1 MKKKN
6 GWIVLLSLLFLFA
19 VTLGSYS
26 AIAQDRPNMTKWE
39 YYSQIAKEHGW
50 VNKLARPG
58 DFADRKLGLL
68 DVGKVRTEIQNT
80 NRLGYSRE
88 MITWEYPKGSGITY
102 QWCEALIVGG
112 ILNGEKRVS
121 NGALGAYETV
131 NENHYEPYGGYDSGI
146 GANGMAMSNH
156 PNSWAPTW
164 PPDSGPIGSLG
175 FPGVMPNGD
184 VAGDAEAFWVAGDD
198 LPDCQQDTPLHLKTY
213 GRALQWS
220 SPLADD
226 FIVFK
231 FFVKNIGTDTIKD
244 CYVGVHTDMD
254 APEQGSSEW
263 MDDFAAFI
271 SEDEDSILG
280 NMLYIWDGDDKSA
293 GYVEKGVAWQGLKF
307 LETPK
312 RADGTEI
319 GLTTLVCET
328 YDDFIALPD
337 QPSLYDW
344 LARGIDQPDNV
355 QPHPNDWTQTPNTYG
370 PDVTSLHATGPFD
383 LAPGEEVTF
392 TFANIFGANKAE
404 LMANATL
411 CQLLY
416 DKQYKTAQPPEE
428 PHVTAVVGD
437 QQVTLYWDAEPS
449 ESSVDPLTGNN
460 RFEGYRIYRSTD
472 RGRTWGDPITNA
484 NGAVVGYV
492 PLAQYDLK
500 DGITGISEADPFFNL
515 GTDSGLKHKFVDKNL
530 KNGVEYWYAVC
541 AYDADDKLGD
551 LVIPPLENARHTDA
565 DIPNDNTVR
574 VIPQAPPAGKMF
586 AQISEIEHVSGNSA
600 GTVQVE
606 VLNDD
611 EVVDGT
617 YEVHFTEDPNQGTLV
632 SVTLNGETVM
642 GPVPVVQPG
651 DLNVD
656 RLPVFNGMRLI
667 AIDAEK
673 GIDESATGAVVGDSL
688 WLGYWGFENENGSG
702 LADDYEIR
710 FTPNGSIA
718 FQYSSPYGPVHV
730 PYEVWN
736 ITTNMQIN
744 SDVYDRGDESFDIEK
759 RDYIFPVN
767 TAYDSTQ
774 YVSSWPDDYNYYFR
788 FSTDSKYHV
797 GDVFRI
803 VTFKPFTSNDVYK
816 FTATGAKV
824 AAKEEDLKQIRV
836 IPNPYA
842 ITSPF
847 EYSEQEWVKELQ
859 FHGLPERCTIRIF
872 TISGDLVAILHHEP
886 GDPGYRGPAVQAWNL
901 WTYNDQEVAFGVYI
915 FHVKAPGIGERLG
928 KFAIIK

>member
-1 MKKKN
+1 MKKQN
-6 GWIVLLSLLFLFA
+6 WWVYILSLLLF
-19 VTLGSYS
+19 TTFMLGRTSLN
-26 AIAQDRPNMTKWE
+26 AQERPNLTKWE
-39 YYSQIAKEHGW
+39 YYNKICQERGW
-50 VNKLARPG
+50 ENKLAKVFG
-58 DFADRKLGLL
+58 FADRKLALL

-88 MITWEYPKGSGITY
+88 MITWEYPIGSGITY

-121 NGALGAYETV
+121 NGALGAYESI
-131 NENHYEPYGGYDSGI
+131 NENHYEPYGGYDSGV
-146 GANGMAMSNH
+146 GANGVAMSNR
-156 PNSWAPTW
+156 PNSWPATW
-164 PPDSGPIGSLG
+164 PPDTGPIGSLG

-184 VAGDAEAFWVAGDD
+184 VAADAEAFWAAGDD
-198 LPDCQQDTPLHLKTY
+198 LPDCQQDTPLHIKTF
-213 GRALQWS
+213 GHALQWS

-231 FFVKNIGTDTIKD
+231 FYITNIGTDTIKD
-244 CYVGVHTDMD
+244 CIVGVHTDMD

-271 SEDEDSILG
+271 SPEEDSILG

-307 LETPK
+307 LETPRDANGK
-312 RADGTEI
+312 EI

-328 YDDFIALPD
+328 YDDFLALPD

-344 LARGIDQPDNV
+344 LARGIDEPDNIT
-355 QPHPNDWTQTPNTYG
+355 PHPNDWTGTPNTYG
-370 PDVTSLHATGPFD
+370 PDVTSLHASGPFD
-383 LAPGEEVTF
+383 LAPGQTVTF

-416 DKQYKTAQPPEE
+416 DKDYKTAQPPAE
-428 PHVTAVVGD
+428 PQVVAVAGD

-449 ESSVDPLTGNN
+449 ESSVDPLTENN

-472 RGRTWGDPITNA
+472 RGRTWGDPITNS

-515 GTDSGLKHKFVDKNL
+515 GDDTGLKHKFVDKNL

-541 AYDADDKLGD
+541 AYDSDDKLGD
-551 LVIPPLENARHTDA
+551 LVVPPLENARKTDP

-574 VIPQAPPAGKMF
+574 VVPQSPPAGKVS
-586 AQISEIEHVSGNSA
+586 ASISDVEHVSGISA
-600 GTVQVE
+600 GVVKVE

-611 EVVDGT
+611 EVVPGT
-617 YEVHFTEDPNQGTLV
+617 YEVKFVQDPDLGTLV
-632 SVTLNGETVM
+632 KVTMNGSTVM

-651 DLNVD
+651 DPNVD
-656 RLPVFNGMRLI
+656 KLPVFNGMRLI
-667 AIDAEK
+667 AVDAEK
-673 GIDESATGAVVGDSL
+673 GIDVAATGAVVGDSL

-702 LADDYEIR
+702 LSDDYEIR
-710 FTPNGSIA
+710 FTPDGSIA

-736 ITTNMQIN
+736 ITTDMQIN
-744 SDVYDRGDESFDIEK
+744 SDVYDRGDESFDIPN

-767 TAYDSTQ
+767 TPYNGDQ
-774 YVSSWPDDYNYYFR
+774 YVSTWPDDYNYYFR

-797 GDVFRI
+797 GDIFRI
-803 VTFKPFTSNDVYK
+803 VTFKPFTENDVYT
-816 FTATGAKV
+816 FTATGAKI
-824 AAKEEDLKQIRV
+824 AATQKDLDQIRV

-842 ITSPF
+842 ITSSY

-859 FHGLPERCTIRIF
+859 FHGLPEKCTIRIY

-886 GDPGYRGPAVQAWNL
+886 GDPGYRGPSVQAWNL
-901 WTYNDQEVAFGVYI
+901 WTYNDQEVAFGVFLFY
-915 FHVKAPGIGERLG
+915 VKADGIGEKLG

>member
-1 MKKKN
+1 L
-6 GWIVLLSLLFLFA
+6 IAPVVILFMISALTVAFA
-19 VTLGSYS
+19 
-26 AIAQDRPNMTKWE
+26 QERPNMTKWE
-39 YYSQIAKEHGW
+39 YYEKICQERGW
-50 VNKLARPG
+50 QNKLLKPTG
-58 DFADRKLGLL
+58 FEDRKLGLL

-88 MITWEYPKGSGITY
+88 MITWEYPIGSGITY

-112 ILNGEKRVS
+112 ILNGEKRIS
-121 NGALGAYETV
+121 NGALGAYEDV
-131 NENHYEPYGGYDSGI
+131 NENHYEPYPGYDSGI
-146 GANGMAMSNH
+146 GANGIAMSNRR
-156 PNSWAPTW
+156 NSWPAVW
-164 PPDSGPIGSLG
+164 PEDSGPIGSLG

-184 VAGDAEAFWVAGDD
+184 VAADAEAFWVAGDD
-198 LPDCQQDTPLHLKTY
+198 EAVGAQNDLPLHIKTY

-231 FFVKNIGTDTIKD
+231 FYIKNIGTDTIKAA
-244 CYVGVHTDMD
+244 YVGVHTDMD

-263 MDDFAAFI
+263 MDDFAKFI
-271 SEDEDSILG
+271 SPDEDSILG

-307 LETPK
+307 LETPVGP
-312 RADGTEI
+312 DGKQL
-319 GLTTLVCET
+319 GQTTLVCET
-328 YDDFIALPD
+328 YDDFLALPD
-337 QPSLYDW
+337 NASVYDW
-344 LARGIDQPDNV
+344 LARGIDQPDNID
-355 QPHPNDWTQTPNTYG
+355 PHPNDWTGTPNTYG
-370 PDVTSLHATGPFD
+370 PDVTSLHASGPID
-383 LAPGEEVTF
+383 IAPGEMVTF

-416 DKQYKTAQPPEE
+416 DKEYRTAQPPAE
-428 PHVTAVVGD
+428 PHVVAVAGD

-492 PLAQYDLK
+492 PLAQFDLK
-500 DGITGISEADPFFNL
+500 NGITGVSEADPFFYL
-515 GTDSGLKHKFVDKNL
+515 GDDTGLQHKFVDKNL

-541 AYDADDKLGD
+541 AYDSDDKLGD
-551 LVIPPLENARHTDA
+551 LVIPPLENSRKTNPDL
-565 DIPNDNTVR
+565 PGDNTVR
-574 VIPQAPPAGKMF
+574 VVPQARQAGFQNAMV
-586 AQISEIEHVSGNSA
+586 SEVEHVSGNSD
-600 GTVQVE
+600 GVVKVE
-606 VLNDD
+606 ILNPY
-611 EVVDGT
+611 EVVSGT
-617 YEVHFTEDPNQGTLV
+617 YEVHFEVDSALGTLV
-632 SVTLNGETVM
+632 RVTLDGKTVM
-642 GPVPVVQPG
+642 GPVPVIQP
-651 DLNVD
+651 DDPNVD
-656 RLPVFNGMRLI
+656 QLPVFNGMRLI

-673 GIDESATGAVVGDSL
+673 GINVDKTGAVVGDSL

-702 LADDYEIR
+702 MTDDYEIR
-710 FTPNGSIA
+710 FTDRGSIA
-718 FQYSSPYGPVHV
+718 FQYTSPYGPVHV

-744 SDVYDRGDESFDIEK
+744 SDIYDRKDQTFDIDK

-767 TAYDSTQ
+767 TPYDSTQ
-774 YVSSWPDDYNYYFR
+774 YISVWPDDYNYYFR
-788 FSTDSKYHV
+788 FTTDSRWHV

-803 VTFKPFTSNDVYK
+803 ITNKTFSPNDVYR
-816 FTATGAKV
+816 FTATGV
-824 AAKEEDLKQIRV
+824 QIAATEKDLDQIRV
-836 IPNPYA
+836 IPNPYVV
-842 ITSPF
+842 TSSF
-847 EYSEQEWVKELQ
+847 EFSEQEWVKELQ
-859 FHGLPERCTIRIF
+859 FHGLPERCTIRIY

-886 GDPGYRGPAVQAWNL
+886 GDPGWRGPSVHAWNL

-915 FHVKAPGIGERLG
+915 FHVKADGVGERLG